1 MPIGFYWDKNGQLHY
16 WTHIASSVFI
26 PDRNGI
32 MQMIENLSPSQATMV
47 VGVVQAA
54 DGDMD
59 EQVKVLKAIT
69 DNIGACINK
78 GYLPRALVWQSLHS
92 QVWPSICYPLAA
104 MMIMKE
110 ESEEITKYLY
120 SQLLPSGGANCHF
133 PLVYCR
139 APLAFFGLNLLQR
152 QCQHTV
158 YRASKMGAGAGHYIA
173 DSHWQI
179 F

>member
-1 MPIGFYWDKNGQLHY
+1 
-16 WTHIASSVFI
+16 
-26 PDRNGI
+26 
-32 MQMIENLSPSQATMV
+32 
-47 VGVVQAA
+47 
-54 DGDMD
+54 MD

-139 APLAFFGLNLLQR
+139 APLAFFGLNLLQSANTQFIEQVKWVLVR
-152 QCQHTV
+152 
-158 YRASKMGAGAGHYIA
+158 GIA